1 MQNVMKQAWAIAR
14 TGQKNFG
21 GKVIEYFAEALRMA
35 WRIVKNPQNK
45 EEKNMKEL
53 VGSEKQ
59 VQWAED
65 IRKLVVEHVEDVR
78 IAIEEA
84 LNSGRVPHYVAEDYS
99 TDYFMD
105 VINNFIES
113 ESSAKVW
120 IEIFKSVTWKNS
132 DKSIA
137 NHIIGS
143 MIKNEH
149 ELGLEEFAALVLY
162 KAGELV

>member
-21 GKVIEYFAEALRMA
+21 GKVSEYFAEALRMA
-35 WRIVKNPQNK
+35 WRIVKNLQNK

-78 IAIEEA
+78 IAIESA
-84 LNSGRVPHYVAEDYS
+84 LKSKRLYYLEGDFTV
-99 TDYFMD
+99 DYFMD

-132 DKSIA
+132 DKSVA

-149 ELGLEEFAALVLY
+149 ELGLKEFATLVLY
-162 KAGELV
+162 EAGEFV